1 MLQTRIGNPDNAH
14 GIKTAHALDVTST
27 KRPRLL
33 RRDMLSEP
41 LCSTTTASLDTTA
54 HLDTDTNAADKHM
67 NTEYHDTEDIA
78 SDDGILMEEDITN
91 RPTLTSTTGVIH
103 SINQKWTVALLQ
115 LLNEINAPDYAF
127 SKILK
132 WGRDAKAEGYTF
144 NPLGGVN
151 RNRNIALMYDSLHNA
166 KKLRPSVQTIQ
177 CPTAGSSDVIM
188 FEFAPQLLYLL
199 QNPLIMTA
207 ENLIIDPMNPLA
219 RYNPPDDRLGEACSG
234 TVYQNAYNRLITN
247 PKTQLF
253 VPIIQ
258 WIDRTS
264 TTGNDRFS
272 LKPYMFTP
280 AIFREE
286 FRRTITAWGY
296 HGFLPRSKASSAQNV
311 TKRQGDNIRTYHAQ
325 LSAVLQSFQ

>member
-1 MLQTRIGNPDNAH
+1 MLH
-14 GIKTAHALDVTST
+14 K
-27 KRPRLL
+27 
-33 RRDMLSEP
+33 
-41 LCSTTTASLDTTA
+41 
-54 HLDTDTNAADKHM
+54 
-67 NTEYHDTEDIA
+67 IA
-78 SDDGILMEEDITN
+78 SG
-91 RPTLTSTTGVIH
+91 
-103 SINQKWTVALLQ
+103 
-115 LLNEINAPDYAF
+115 
-127 SKILK
+127 KIL
-132 WGRDAKAEGYTF
+132 
-144 NPLGGVN
+144 L
-151 RNRNIALMYDSLHNA
+151 IYDSLHNA

-234 TVYQNAYNRLITN
+234 TVYQAAYNRLITN

-272 LKPYMFTP
+272 LKPYMFTR
-280 AIFREE
+280 AIF
-286 FRRTITAWGY
+286 
-296 HGFLPRSKASSAQNV
+296 
-311 TKRQGDNIRTYHAQ
+311 
-325 LSAVLQSFQ
+325 